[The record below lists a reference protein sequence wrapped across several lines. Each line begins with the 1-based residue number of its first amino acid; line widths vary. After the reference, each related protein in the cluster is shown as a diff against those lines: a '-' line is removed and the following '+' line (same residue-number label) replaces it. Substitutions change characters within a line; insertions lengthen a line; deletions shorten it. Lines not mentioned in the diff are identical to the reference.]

1 MEPDRIE
8 EKEKRYVDEMTVSLN
23 LSTPGKAEIIA
34 VGMQKANIRDVMFKH
49 YNNEKKVPWKL

>member
-34 VGMQKANIRDVMFKH
+34 VGMQKAKIRVVMF
-49 YNNEKKVPWKL
+49 